1 MALPPPNYS
10 DADLLKA
17 AEKLPTA
24 PRLLVELGQLMHDPR
39 TESDDVVNLLRQDQS
54 LVAQIIRM
62 ANSAAYAPSSPV
74 GSLERALAAVGYAE
88 VHRLVGVVAARQLSE
103 LQMRWYPVSGKKIR
117 QNSLYVAVIMEEL
130 AQAARESPRSCYTI
144 GLLRTIGMMVLD
156 QLPAAGREL
165 VPFAEGSDLD
175 LASWEREQWGMTNP
189 EAAARILQLWK
200 MPHETI
206 TAIQHHYQP
215 AGRHNP
221 MIHLLI
227 LAASSALDRY
237 FGLPGE
243 EKYLL
248 PSPENFTKA
257 GVKPMHFQQACEEA
271 QRTFER
277 LLMAGG

>member
-1 MALPPPNYS
+1 VGSITPNYS
-10 DADLLKA
+10 DADLLRA

-24 PRLLVELGQLMHDPR
+24 PRLLVELGELIHDPR
-39 TESDDVVNLLRQDQS
+39 TETDDVMVLLRQDQA
-54 LVAQIIRM
+54 LVAQVIRM

-74 GSLERALAAVGYAE
+74 GSLERALAAVGFAE

-103 LQMRWYPVSGKKIR
+103 VLMRWYPISGKKLR
-117 QNSLYVAVIMEEL
+117 QNALYVAVIMEEL
-130 AQAARESPRSCYTI
+130 ARAARESPRSCYTI
-144 GLLRTIGMMVLD
+144 GLLRTIGMMTLD
-156 QLPAAGREL
+156 RLAPPDQAIVPYDAGCEMD
-165 VPFAEGSDLD
+165 FAT
-175 LASWEREQWGMTNP
+175 WEREQWGMTNP
-189 EAAARILQLWK
+189 EAAARILRGWK

-206 TAIQHHYQP
+206 TAIQYHYQP

-243 EKYLL
+243 EQYLL
-248 PSPENFTKA
+248 PTPENFTKA
-257 GVKPMHFQQACEEA
+257 GVQPLHFQQACEAA

-277 LLMAGG
+277 LLMAEG